1 MKKNLLVFFIIL
13 IFFAGCSGEEKNISL
28 IKETNQDLEML
39 ATYEEA
45 YTALD
50 EGDPYYAAKKFL
62 EAELLFPQSD
72 WAPRSAL
79 MAAYSFYLQN
89 YYSEALSNLERY
101 LKTYPNDKN
110 TVYAHY
116 LIGMCYYE
124 IIEGE
129 KKDTAPLLKAK
140 EKFNF
145 ILENYPNTD
154 FALDSKFKL
163 GLIEDILAAK
173 EMYIG
178 RHYLK
183 KEKWIAAINRFKNV
197 VENFDQTI
205 FVEEALHRLVEVNY
219 KLGLENEAKKYANV
233 LGYNYLSS
241 EWYEKSFI
249 VFNKDYEKEIV
260 KLPYKDK
267 KGVFNKFKKLFE
279 WWIKKIFSLNIKKK
293 YYL

>member
-1 MKKNLLVFFIIL
+1 MLRFKFINLLIIITFVFS
-13 IFFAGCSGEEKNISL
+13 CS
-28 IKETNQDLEML
+28 KETKETLNIKKASQDLEII
-39 ATYEEA
+39 TVYNDA
-45 YTALD
+45 YKNLKNN
-50 EGDPYYAAKKFL
+50 DPYVASRKFL
-62 EAELLFPQSD
+62 EAELLYPQSV

-79 MAAYSFYLQN
+79 MATYLFYLQN

-124 IIEGE
+124 TIEDE
-129 KKDTAPLLKAK
+129 KKDTAPLLNAK

-178 RHYLK
+178 RHYIK
-183 KEKWIAAINRFKNV
+183 KKKWIAAINRFKNV
-197 VENFDQTI
+197 IENFDQTI
-205 FVEEALHRLVEVNY
+205 FVEEALHRLVEINY
-219 KLGLENEAKKYANV
+219 LLGLENEAKKYANV

-260 KLPYKDK
+260 NLPSKDK

-279 WWIKKIFSLNIKKK
+279 
-293 YYL
+293 